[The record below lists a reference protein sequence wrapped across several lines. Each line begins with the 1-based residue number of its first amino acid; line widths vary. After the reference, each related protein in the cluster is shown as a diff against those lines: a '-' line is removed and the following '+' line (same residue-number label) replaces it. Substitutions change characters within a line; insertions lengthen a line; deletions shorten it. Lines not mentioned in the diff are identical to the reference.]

1 VIEAF
6 TLAFL
11 MLTSIA
17 SVVSA
22 FLAVR
27 ERDMVKA
34 IVYSAIQS
42 AMYALLFYVLMA
54 PDIVLVYIPV
64 SVGITPAV
72 LLFVTKKTERYDGD

>member
-1 VIEAF
+1 MIEIF

-11 MLTSIA
+11 MLVSVA
-17 SVVSA
+17 SVIAA
-22 FLAVR
+22 FKAII
-27 ERDMVKA
+27 EKDMVRA

-42 AMYALLFYVLMA
+42 AMYALIFYVLMA

-64 SVGITPAV
+64 SVGITPAI

>member
-1 VIEAF
+1 MIEIF

-11 MLTSIA
+11 MLVSIA
-17 SVVSA
+17 SVIAA
-22 FLAVR
+22 FKAII
-27 ERDMVKA
+27 EKDMVRA

-42 AMYALLFYVLMA
+42 AMYALIFYVLMA

-64 SVGITPAV
+64 SVGVTPAI

>member
-1 VIEAF
+1 MIEIF

-11 MLTSIA
+11 MLVSIA
-17 SVVSA
+17 SVVAA
-22 FLAVR
+22 FKAII
-27 ERDMVKA
+27 EKDMVRA

-42 AMYALLFYVLMA
+42 AMYALIFYVLMA

-64 SVGITPAV
+64 SVGIIPAI

>member
-1 VIEAF
+1 MIEIF

-11 MLTSIA
+11 MLVSIA
-17 SVVSA
+17 SVIAA
-22 FLAVR
+22 FKAII
-27 ERDMVKA
+27 EKDMVRA

-42 AMYALLFYVLMA
+42 AMYALIFYVLMA

-64 SVGITPAV
+64 SVGITPAI

>member
-1 VIEAF
+1 MIEIF

-11 MLTSIA
+11 MLVSIA
-17 SVVSA
+17 SVIAA
-22 FLAVR
+22 FKAII
-27 ERDMVKA
+27 EKDMVRA

-42 AMYALLFYVLMA
+42 AMYALVFYVLMA

-64 SVGITPAV
+64 SVGITPAI

>member
-1 VIEAF
+1 VIEVF

-11 MLTSIA
+11 MLVSVA
-17 SVVSA
+17 SVVA
-22 FLAVR
+22 AYLAIR

-42 AMYALLFYVLMA
+42 AMYALIFYVLMA

>member
-1 VIEAF
+1 VIEIF

-11 MLTSIA
+11 MLVSIA
-17 SVVSA
+17 SVIAA
-22 FLAVR
+22 FKAII
-27 ERDMVKA
+27 EKDMVRA

-42 AMYALLFYVLMA
+42 AMYALIFYVLMA

-64 SVGITPAV
+64 SVGITPAI